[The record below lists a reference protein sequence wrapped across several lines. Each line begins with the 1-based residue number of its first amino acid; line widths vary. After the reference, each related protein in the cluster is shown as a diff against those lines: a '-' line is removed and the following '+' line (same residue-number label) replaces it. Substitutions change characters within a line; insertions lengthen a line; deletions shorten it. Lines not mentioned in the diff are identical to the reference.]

1 MKRFSP
7 QWLAYQW
14 KHHPASV
21 RLWSDRSLHL
31 VGVDRPAGQ
40 RITASLPFKRND
52 WDDLT
57 CFQQT
62 ERWLSRDAFLAMA
75 RERLDEGIW
84 GYTLAE
90 DGVLLYYAW
99 VRHDV
104 PRSVFP
110 YVGQTVAFPPHTA
123 TSYAGYV
130 HPKGRG
136 RGLFTEGLRHFLGD
150 TFNHTG
156 SQRLFAGVEGHNRA
170 ALRCHEQAGFTHV
183 ATLSTQHRLGSA
195 TSSGALEPD
204 HVGLALTADGPGRWT
219 VSAPAAAAATHA

>member
-7 QWLAYQW
+7 RWFAYQW

-31 VGVDRPAGQ
+31 VGVEREVGLT
-40 RITASLPFKRND
+40 ITSSLPFKRND
-52 WDDLT
+52 WGDLT
-57 CFQQT
+57 CFEQT
-62 ERWLSRDAFLAMA
+62 ERWLSRDQFLSIA

-84 GYTLAE
+84 GYTLVE

-99 VRHDV
+99 VAHNV
-104 PRSVFP
+104 AQSVFP
-110 YVGQTVAFPPHTA
+110 YVGQTVTYPAHTA

-130 HPKGRG
+130 NPRGRG

-150 TFNHTG
+150 TFNHTD

-170 ALRCHEQAGFTHV
+170 ALRCHEKAGFSHV
-183 ATLSTQHRLGSA
+183 ATFSTSRRLGSA
-195 TSSGALEPD
+195 SCSGALEPA
-204 HVGLALTADGPGRWT
+204 HFGLDLTAAGTAHWT
-219 VSAPAAAAATHA
+219 VAAPAAAAPVHA